1 MLDLQRLFSTP
12 DQFLFAFE
20 GANAAFVEMDRQ
32 AYHRSIFTD
41 RRLSPKSP
49 AIQRVS
55 VEAVLAAQAAHAPA
69 ARSGVC
75 YIFHIAHCGSTLLAR
90 ALDVPAINLVCRE
103 PMALRQL
110 GVEAAS
116 FYGAAAPESWRRR
129 AALAW
134 TLLSRRY
141 NSDGPA
147 IVKANVPVN
156 FALAPLMAL
165 NPDQPAI
172 LLYYPL
178 EDYLLAILRSDVHRG
193 WVEHVSG
200 ELAHGIAAVVGP
212 GGDGD
217 ALAVKAAR
225 LWLAQLLIYADAL
238 GQFPNAVSL
247 DAESLFNA
255 PADTLSASFA
265 HFGMAR
271 TRAAVDAIVRS
282 DLFARY
288 SKDPRMQFD
297 NAQRLERANAL
308 RAQLAG
314 ELEQARLWV
323 SRCAAA
329 GRLPQRLGK
338 PLVGA
343 GAQLI

>member
-55 VEAVLAAQAAHAPA
+55 LDAVLAAQDAHAPA
-69 ARSGVC
+69 TQPSVC

-90 ALDVPAINLVCRE
+90 ALDVPDVNLVCRE

-116 FYGAAAPESWRRR
+116 FHATPPPDPWRRR
-129 AALAW
+129 AALVW

-141 NSDGPA
+141 NAGGPV

-165 NPDQPAI
+165 KPDQPAI
-172 LLYYPL
+172 FLYYPL

-200 ELAHGIAAVVGP
+200 ELAHGIAAVAGAP
-212 GGDGD
+212 GDND
-217 ALAVKAAR
+217 VLAVKAAR
-225 LWLAQLLIYADAL
+225 LWLAQLLIYADAIA
-238 GQFPNAVSL
+238 QFPNAASL

-255 PADTLSASFA
+255 PAEALSASFA
-265 HFGMAR
+265 HFGMPQAL
-271 TRAAVDAIVRS
+271 AAVDAIVKG

-288 SKDPRMQFD
+288 SKDPRVQFD
-297 NAQRLERANAL
+297 NAQRLERRDAL
-308 RAQLAG
+308 RRDLAG
-314 ELEQARLWV
+314 ELQQARDWV
-323 SRCAAA
+323 SRSA
-329 GRLPQRLGK
+329 GAERLPERLGK

-343 GAQLI
+343 GALLI

>member
-1 MLDLQRLFSTP
+1 MLDLQRLFLTP
-12 DQFLFAFE
+12 DQFLCAFE

-49 AIQRVS
+49 AIQRLKVD
-55 VEAVLAAQAAHAPA
+55 AVLAAQAEHASASPL
-69 ARSGVC
+69 GVC

-90 ALDVPAINLVCRE
+90 ALDLPDANLVCRE

-110 GVEAAS
+110 GVEAAG
-116 FYGAAAPESWRRR
+116 FYGAPPPEVWRRR

-134 TLLSRRY
+134 TLLGRRY
-141 NSDGPA
+141 NADGPV

-165 NPDQPAI
+165 KPEQPAI

-193 WVEHVSG
+193 WVQHVSG
-200 ELAHGIAAVVGP
+200 ELAHGIAAIVGAT
-212 GGDGD
+212 GDND
-217 ALAVKAAR
+217 TLAVKAAR
-225 LWLAQLLIYADAL
+225 LWLAQLLIFADAL
-238 GQFPNAVSL
+238 GQFPNAASL

-255 PADTLSASFA
+255 PADALSASFA
-265 HFGMAR
+265 HFGMAQ
-271 TRAAVDAIVRS
+271 TPVAVDAIVTGE
-282 DLFARY
+282 LFARY

-297 NAQRLERANAL
+297 NAQRLERREAL
-308 RAQLAG
+308 RRELAG
-314 ELEQARLWV
+314 ELEQARVWV
-323 SRCAAA
+323 AQCAAA
-329 GRLPQRLGK
+329 ARLPQRLAK

-343 GAQLI
+343 GAPLI